1 MSRKPAVTVA
11 GGGVFGLTSALALA
25 DAGCAVTVWDRGG
38 DNASRLAAGM
48 IGPVFEAVLDPVSRP
63 HLDLMMTARNLWP
76 ELALRAGIA
85 LDRSGA
91 LAVGGEG
98 WLDQVEAGLGD
109 LGLAP
114 MALHAET
121 ARALAPGLAMTGRR
135 ALLTREDWRVDARSA
150 LDRLAAAAA
159 GAGVVFREGAV
170 LERGGADILVVAT
183 GWASPHLAPELGW
196 LAPIKGQLVR
206 VNGSAEGA
214 VVRGEGVYAAPGLDM
229 VFGATMEPGLSDVDI
244 DQSVVDPVLAA
255 GLRLFPAL
263 RDQSF
268 KVQAGVRAATP
279 DGLPM
284 VGPAVAP
291 GVVLAAGARRN
302 GWLLAPLVARMVL
315 DCVTE
320 RDPGP
325 YAAAF
330 DPGRFGSHRGGGG

>member
-1 MSRKPAVTVA
+1 
-11 GGGVFGLTSALALA
+11 
-25 DAGCAVTVWDRGG
+25 
-38 DNASRLAAGM
+38 
-48 IGPVFEAVLDPVSRP
+48 
-63 HLDLMMTARNLWP
+63 
-76 ELALRAGIA
+76 
-85 LDRSGA
+85 
-91 LAVGGEG
+91 
-98 WLDQVEAGLGD
+98 
-109 LGLAP
+109 
-114 MALHAET
+114 
-121 ARALAPGLAMTGRR
+121 
-135 ALLTREDWRVDARSA
+135 
-150 LDRLAAAAA
+150 
-159 GAGVVFREGAV
+159 
-170 LERGGADILVVAT
+170 
-183 GWASPHLAPELGW
+183 
-196 LAPIKGQLVR
+196 
-206 VNGSAEGA
+206 
-214 VVRGEGVYAAPGLDM
+214 M

-268 KVQAGVRAATP
+268 KVQVGVRAATP

-315 DCVTE
+315 DCVTG